1 MRDRKGKNIR
11 VVLAEDHTLVRK
23 GIKALLEELEGIDV
37 VAEAGDG
44 HEAINAVE
52 TSGPDIVLLDIA
64 MSGLNGLEVASRI
77 TKDFPDTKVIVLSMH
92 ANEEYVFQSLKAGV
106 AGYLLKDAGTAEL
119 ELAIRSVIR
128 GEIYLSPQISKQ
140 VVTDYMART
149 EGKTRAGQSMDSNPF
164 EVLTSR
170 QREITAYCRGIYHK
184 GDSKEAEYKHK
195 YSRGP
200 QDPDYGTTGHTQ
212 YSRPCKICY
221 PNKAGGIRPFKNLIA
236 ID

>member
-1 MRDRKGKNIR
+1 MRDRKGKNIK

-52 TSGPDIVLLDIA
+52 TSSPDIVLLDIA
-64 MSGLNGLEVASRI
+64 MPGLNGLEVASRI

-128 GEIYLSPQISKQ
+128 GRYI
-140 VVTDYMART
+140 
-149 EGKTRAGQSMDSNPF
+149 
-164 EVLTSR
+164 
-170 QREITAYCRGIYHK
+170 
-184 GDSKEAEYKHK
+184 
-195 YSRGP
+195 
-200 QDPDYGTTGHTQ
+200 
-212 YSRPCKICY
+212 
-221 PNKAGGIRPFKNLIA
+221 
-236 ID
+236 

>member
-77 TKDFPDTKVIVLSMH
+77 TKDFPDTKVILLSMH

-170 QREITAYCRGIYHK
+170 QREIL
-184 GDSKEAEYKHK
+184 
-195 YSRGP
+195 
-200 QDPDYGTTGHTQ
+200 Q
-212 YSRPCKICY
+212 
-221 PNKAGGIRPFKNLIA
+221 LIA
-236 ID
+236 EGYTTKEIAKRLNISINTVEAHRTQIMEQLDIHNIAGLVRYAIRTKLVE

>member
-52 TSGPDIVLLDIA
+52 TSSPDIVLLDIA
-64 MSGLNGLEVASRI
+64 MPGLNGLEVASRI

-140 VVTDYMART
+140 VVTDYMARIA
-149 EGKTRAGQSMDSNPF
+149 GKTRAGQSMDSNPF

-170 QREITAYCRGIYHK
+170 QREIL
-184 GDSKEAEYKHK
+184 
-195 YSRGP
+195 
-200 QDPDYGTTGHTQ
+200 Q
-212 YSRPCKICY
+212 
-221 PNKAGGIRPFKNLIA
+221 LIA
-236 ID
+236 EGYTTKEIAKRLNISINTVEAHRTQIMEQLDIHNIAGLVRYAIRTKLVE

>member
-1 MRDRKGKNIR
+1 MRDRKGKNIK

-52 TSGPDIVLLDIA
+52 TSSPDIVLLDIA
-64 MSGLNGLEVASRI
+64 MPGLNGLEVASRI

-140 VVTDYMART
+140 VVTDYMARI

-170 QREITAYCRGIYHK
+170 QREIL
-184 GDSKEAEYKHK
+184 
-195 YSRGP
+195 
-200 QDPDYGTTGHTQ
+200 Q
-212 YSRPCKICY
+212 
-221 PNKAGGIRPFKNLIA
+221 LIA
-236 ID
+236 EGYTTKEIAKRLNISINTVEAHRTQIMEQLDIHNIAGLVRYAIRTKLVE

>member
-1 MRDRKGKNIR
+1 MRDRKGKNIK

-77 TKDFPDTKVIVLSMH
+77 TKDFPDTKVILLSMH

-170 QREITAYCRGIYHK
+170 QREIL
-184 GDSKEAEYKHK
+184 
-195 YSRGP
+195 
-200 QDPDYGTTGHTQ
+200 Q
-212 YSRPCKICY
+212 
-221 PNKAGGIRPFKNLIA
+221 LIA
-236 ID
+236 EGYTTKEIAKRLNISINTVEAHRTQIMEQLDIHNIAGLVRYAIRTKLVE

>member
-52 TSGPDIVLLDIA
+52 TSSPDIVLLDIA
-64 MSGLNGLEVASRI
+64 MPGLNGLEVASRI

-170 QREITAYCRGIYHK
+170 QREIL
-184 GDSKEAEYKHK
+184 
-195 YSRGP
+195 
-200 QDPDYGTTGHTQ
+200 Q
-212 YSRPCKICY
+212 
-221 PNKAGGIRPFKNLIA
+221 LIA
-236 ID
+236 EGYTTKEIAKRLNISINTVEAHRTQIMEQLDIHNIAGLVRYAIRTKLVE

>member
-1 MRDRKGKNIR
+1 MRDRKGKNIK

-52 TSGPDIVLLDIA
+52 TSSPDIVLLDIA
-64 MSGLNGLEVASRI
+64 MPGLNGLEVASRI

-170 QREITAYCRGIYHK
+170 QREIL
-184 GDSKEAEYKHK
+184 
-195 YSRGP
+195 
-200 QDPDYGTTGHTQ
+200 Q
-212 YSRPCKICY
+212 
-221 PNKAGGIRPFKNLIA
+221 LIA
-236 ID
+236 EGYTTKEIAKRLNISINTVEAHRTQIMEQLDIHNIAGLVRYAIRTKLVE

>member
-170 QREITAYCRGIYHK
+170 QREIL
-184 GDSKEAEYKHK
+184 
-195 YSRGP
+195 
-200 QDPDYGTTGHTQ
+200 Q
-212 YSRPCKICY
+212 
-221 PNKAGGIRPFKNLIA
+221 LIA
-236 ID
+236 EGYTTKEIAKRLNISINTVEAHRTQIMEQLDIHNIAGLVRYAIRTKLVE